1 MVCEGTAVPIL
12 NYLGQLDQMVVTIT
26 VDGLISDV
34 NVATERVTDR
44 RLGDDSRYQRHRRR
58 CRICRTGHRP
68 TSDGLP
74 LCTRLPLLPSGASR
88 TGHPAARPHLRRL
101 ARPCLEKARPCLEK
115 REIASDLPV
124 AHHGVVGAKLFLLD
138 LDEVVDVV
146 APITSGTEGRT

>member
-58 CRICRTGHRP
+58 CRICRTGRRP

-74 LCTRLPLLPSGASR
+74 LSAGLPLLPSGACR
-88 TGHPAARPHLRRL
+88 TAHPAARPHLRRL
-101 ARPCLEKARPCLEK
+101 ARPCLEK